1 MSSIKNEI
9 LQDLKNASAPLSG
22 QMLAETYG
30 MTRTGIWK
38 HIQKLIDDG
47 YEIETVKKKG
57 YVLKSIPDKLDE
69 VAIMPYLKTK
79 YLGKSFIYLEKTEST
94 QVIGH
99 QFVHDKPHGTTIVAE
114 GQTSGRGRMLRE
126 WNSVSGK
133 GIWTTIILKP
143 EVMPYQAPQFTL
155 VAAVAVTNAIKS
167 LYPAIPV
174 EIKWPNDIL
183 INGKKCTG
191 ILTEMVAES
200 DRIHGL
206 LIGIGIN
213 VNQQLDDFPEELR
226 SIATSLSIE
235 ANCHINRAELL
246 AEVLHYLEQY
256 SEDYVKNGFSRLKAL
271 WEKNSATIGK
281 QIKATTLREII
292 EGKAVGITE
301 SGVLEIELPT
311 GEIKGVY
318 SADIEILPCQ
328 NVK

>member
-9 LQDLKNASAPLSG
+9 LQDLKNALAPLSG
-22 QMLAETYG
+22 QMLAEKYG

-38 HIQKLIDDG
+38 HIQKLVEEG
-47 YEIETVKKKG
+47 YEIKTVKKKG
-57 YVLKSIPDKLDE
+57 YALMSMPDRLDE
-69 VAIMPYLKTK
+69 VSITPYLKTNH
-79 YLGKSFIYLEKTEST
+79 LGKSFIYLDSTEST
-94 QVIGH
+94 QVVGH
-99 QFVHDKPHGTTIVAE
+99 QIVHEKPHGTTIVAE
-114 GQTSGRGRMLRE
+114 GQTAGRGRMLRE
-126 WNSVSGK
+126 WNSISGK

-167 LYPAIPV
+167 LYPAVPA

-191 ILTEMVAES
+191 ILTEMIAEA

-213 VNQQLDDFPEELR
+213 ANQQLHDFPEELR
-226 SIATSLSIE
+226 PIATSLSIE
-235 ANCHINRAELL
+235 TKSHINRAELL
-246 AEVLHYLEQY
+246 AEVLYYLEQY
-256 SEDYVKNGFSRLKAL
+256 SEDYVKNGFTRIKAI

-281 QIKATTLREII
+281 QIKATTLHEII

-301 SGVLEIELPT
+301 SGVLQIELPT

-318 SADIEILPCQ
+318 SADIEILPIE
-328 NVK
+328 NK